1 MPVIDDRNDPFRSFN
16 FVVNFGDDTIAGF
29 TEVTGLTVDGDAT
42 DYREGTDKFNN
53 VRKLLG
59 LRKYTNIQMKRGYT
73 RNDKMW
79 RWFAATA
86 SGKNDRRDG
95 LITLQD
101 EQHRPVLRW
110 RVKAAWLNKLETGG
124 FKANASE
131 VLIETVELVHEGVQ
145 MEAAG

>member
-1 MPVIDDRNDPFRSFN
+1 MAATDNRNDPFRSFN
-16 FVVNFGDDTIAGF
+16 FVIDFGDDTIAGF
-29 TEVTGLTVDGDAT
+29 IEVSGLTVDGDAT

-53 VRKLLG
+53 MRKLPG
-59 LRKYTNIQMKRGYT
+59 LRKYTNILLKRGYT

-86 SGKNDRRDG
+86 SGRNDRRDG
-95 LITLQD
+95 IITLQD

-131 VLIETVELVHEGVQ
+131 VLIETVELVHEGLL
-145 MEAAG
+145 MEAVG